1 MATLEEYSLRSYSK
15 RNKMQSGKVILT
27 DADGVLLDWE
37 YAFHSWMK
45 EKGYKPIRGF
55 KKLYHI
61 SVRFD
66 LKKNEGRK
74 LVNQF
79 NESAAIG
86 HLSSLRDSIKYVR
99 KLHEEHG
106 YVFHV
111 ITSLTKERF
120 AVRAR
125 RKNLYNLFGNTAIER
140 LVSLESGGD
149 KDEVLAEYKDSG
161 CWWIE
166 DKPANADLGL
176 ELGLKSILVEHTHNK
191 AYDGNAIVVKK
202 WKEIYNLVT
211 AV

>member
-1 MATLEEYSLRSYSK
+1 
-15 RNKMQSGKVILT
+15 MQFGKVILT

-37 YAFHSWMK
+37 YAFHNWMI

-61 SVRFD
+61 NVRFD
-66 LKKNEGRK
+66 LKKKEGQQ

-86 HLSSLRDSIKYVR
+86 YLPSLRDSIKYVR

-120 AVRAR
+120 AVQAR
-125 RKNLYNLFGNTAIER
+125 RKNLHSLFGINAIVR
-140 LVSLESGGD
+140 LISLQSGGD
-149 KDEVLAEYKDSG
+149 KDEALAEYKDSG

-176 ELGLKSILVEHTHNK
+176 KLGLKSILVEHNHNK
-191 AYDGNAIVVKK
+191 AYDGDAYVVKK
-202 WKEIYNLVT
+202 WKEIYDLVT
-211 AV
+211 AADTI